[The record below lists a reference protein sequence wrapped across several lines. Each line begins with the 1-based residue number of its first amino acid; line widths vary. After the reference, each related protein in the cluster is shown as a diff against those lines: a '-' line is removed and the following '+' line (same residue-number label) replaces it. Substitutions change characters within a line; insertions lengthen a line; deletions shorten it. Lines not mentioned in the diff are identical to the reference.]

1 MANCIYC
8 GSVLRDGAKFCLSCG
23 KPQMPSMGQPVQGQS
38 VQQPYQQPVQQTPP
52 IQQQAPQPGMGQQLG
67 QMAAQYGGQVA
78 RTAATQAVG
87 MAASA
92 GMATAMPGE
101 FTMGEFGGV
110 MGMVSQGVNMVRG
123 AGGKLSGLKNA
134 KKSMVGPIITAVLFA
149 ILWIVQYILTKKGI
163 DNPFTKVLGWLT
175 YSSGGTSSNF
185 LPMIG
190 GFFGKGM
197 VAMAFCSLFNG
208 GAKSMVG
215 GIKKVFSGETFKGIN
230 VGPIL
235 LGFGVAMVCYQF
247 FTGYGTLTGGM
258 TAVGGLAVA
267 LRTLGGGGG
276 LIRFLIGLIT
286 SKKKMGENKTGS
298 TMWGGFSMGMSF
310 GFTAAI
316 PLATIK
322 YSWTHIFVG
331 AGCVIVGL
339 IIALATKDIASK
351 KMQGPQYPGGM
362 MN

>member
-1 MANCIYC
+1 MANCMYC
-8 GSVLRDGAKFCLSCG
+8 GSALRDGAKFCLSCG
-23 KPQMPSMGQPVQGQS
+23 KPQM
-38 VQQPYQQPVQQTPP
+38 T
-52 IQQQAPQPGMGQQLG
+52 
-67 QMAAQYGGQVA
+67 
-78 RTAATQAVG
+78 G
-87 MAASA
+87 MAAA
-92 GMATAMPGE
+92 APGE
-101 FTMGEFGGV
+101 VTMGEFGGV
-110 MGMVSQGVNMVRG
+110 MGMVNQGVNMVRG
-123 AGGKLSGLKNA
+123 VSGKLAGLKD
-134 KKSMVGPIITAVLFA
+134 KKKNLVGPIITAVVFA
-149 ILWIVQYILTKKGI
+149 ILWIVQYILGQKGI

-175 YSSGGTSSNF
+175 YSSGGTSNKF

-197 VAMAFCSLFNG
+197 VVMAFCSLFNG

-215 GIKKVFSGETFKGIN
+215 GIKKAFSGEVFKGIN

-267 LRTLGGGGG
+267 LRSLGGGGG
-276 LIRFLIGLIT
+276 LIRFMVGLVT
-286 SKKKMGENKTGS
+286 TKNKMVENKTGS

-316 PLATIK
+316 PLAAIK

-339 IIALATKDIASK
+339 IIVMATKDMESK